1 MRNTIQKQIILD
13 TVRSMRDHPNADV
26 IFAKISAEHPNISK
40 ATVYRNLNLMADQ
53 GMIRRVKLS
62 EGPDRYD
69 FNTPKHYHMR
79 CRACGRIFDAP
90 MATLDHLEETLG
102 DTHGFEAQ
110 DHIIEFIGICPDCK
124 NKK

>member
-13 TVRSMRDHPNADV
+13 TVRSMRDHPNADE
-26 IFAKISAEHPNISK
+26 IFAKISRRTSE
-40 ATVYRNLNLMADQ
+40 YQQ
-53 GMIRRVKLS
+53 GDGVQKFKSYGGSGHDTARETER
-62 EGPDRYD
+62 GPDRYD